1 MAKSIAQLVHPL
13 AKVVGD
19 FSTQDSFLISARIC
33 EELSTITSARIVFA
47 VKDSKMGLDKLLGTR
62 IRVELKTMDESP
74 RKFLGTCIEAEYLG
88 ISQGYD
94 MFAVETRVWL
104 WFLTQSSDNRIFQ
117 DKSIPDIIK
126 QVCADLGFTDVELKL
141 SATYAPRTYVV
152 QYNETNFAFISRLM
166 EEVGIYYF
174 FDHSGS
180 TEKLILADGLGAHQP
195 LAQTPELEFKARV
208 QKGKREMETVFEWSD
223 RQKVVTG
230 KVSLQALEFT
240 TPNTNLGV
248 TSIHKKGQHSHNELE
263 RYSMD
268 GHYGKVADGE
278 TYAKVRVEQHA
289 SEAERWT
296 GAASARTMAPGAT
309 FKLKGHERLGSKA
322 DFLLVKTTH
331 YLQIEVQ
338 AAEDGGGEL
347 EQFVI
352 DKGLNFPSRDDVYMA
367 EFEVTE
373 KAEQFRPRATTA
385 WPKMSGVHRGVVSG
399 PAGEEIYV
407 DEYGRIK
414 VFFFW
419 DRVGKKDEN
428 SSCWVRV
435 VQPFAGKGY
444 GTMFIPRI
452 GSEVLI
458 AFERDDPDYPICI
471 GQIYNNF
478 MPVPYTLPDNM
489 TQTGIKTE
497 STKGGGGFHELVF
510 EDKKGEEF
518 IRLQSEKDWFEKIKN
533 NAVVTIGL
541 EKKDP
546 GDMTLTVHHSMTEL
560 LKTGDH
566 SFTVDKGKQDIII
579 EGNLTETVRTGNH
592 TTTVDKGNHAT
603 TVSTGDMTVTV
614 STGSMT
620 VDVKTEI
627 KFVCGDASITMK
639 KDGTIDLKG
648 KNITTTGTG
657 SIKNKAS
664 MNFEAEGGVSV
675 KVKGSADGTFDGGG
689 MATIKGG
696 MVKIN

>member
-19 FSTQDSFLISARIC
+19 FSTQESFLISAQVT
-33 EELSTITSARIVFA
+33 EELSTITRARIVFA
-47 VKDSKMGLDKLLGTR
+47 VKDSKMGLDKLLGTKLH
-62 IRVELKTMDESP
+62 VELLTKDESP

-94 MFAVETRVWL
+94 MFAVETRAWL

-117 DKSIPDIIK
+117 DKSIPEIVE
-126 QVCADLGFTDVELKL
+126 QVCKDLGFTDVELKL
-141 SATYAPRTYVV
+141 SATYSPRTYVV
-152 QYNETNFAFISRLM
+152 QYNETNFDFISRLM
-166 EEVGIYYF
+166 EEAGIYYF
-174 FDHSGS
+174 FDHSGG
-180 TEKLILADGLGAHQP
+180 TEKLVLADGLGAHQP
-195 LAQTPELEFKARV
+195 LPQTPELEFKPRV

-248 TSIHKKGQHSHNELE
+248 TSINKKGKHSYNELE
-263 RYSMD
+263 IYSMD
-268 GHYGKVADGE
+268 GHYSKVADGE
-278 TYAKVRVEQHA
+278 NFAKVAVERHA

-296 GAASARTMAPGAT
+296 GAANARTMTPGAT
-309 FKLKGHERLGSKA
+309 FKLKGHERLGKKN
-322 DFLLVKTTH
+322 DFLLVKCTH
-331 YLQIEVQ
+331 YFQIEVQ
-338 AAEDGGGEL
+338 SEEDGGGEL
-347 EQFVI
+347 EQFVVN
-352 DKGLNFPSRDDVYMA
+352 KGLNFPSKDDMYLV

-373 KAEQFRPRATTA
+373 KSEQFRPKATTA

-399 PAGEEIYV
+399 PEGEEIYV

-414 VFFFW
+414 VFFYW
-419 DRVGKKDEN
+419 DRQGKEDEN

-435 VQPFAGKGY
+435 TQPFAGKGY

-478 MPVPYTLPDNM
+478 EPVPYTLPDNM

-510 EDKKGEEF
+510 EDKKDEEF

-533 NAVVTIGL
+533 NAEITIGL
-541 EKKDP
+541 EKMDP
-546 GDMTLTVHHSMTEL
+546 GDMSLTVYNSMTEL
-560 LKTGDH
+560 LMEGDH
-566 SFTVDKGKQDIII
+566 TFTVDKGSQTI
-579 EGNLTETVRTGNH
+579 EIEKDHTATIRSGNH
-592 TTTVDKGNHAT
+592 TTNVDGGNHTLTIASGDQT
-603 TVSTGDMTVTV
+603 TNIDSGKMTVTAAKSIELV
-614 STGSMT
+614 VGGSS
-620 VDVKTEI
+620 I
-627 KFVCGDASITMK
+627 KIEPSKITM
-639 KDGTIDLKG
+639 TSVQIDIKADAALTAEAGANATFKG
-648 KNITTTGTG
+648 G
-657 SIKNKAS
+657 AS
-664 MNFEAEGGVSV
+664 
-675 KVKGSADGTFDGGG
+675 GTFDGGG
-689 MATIKGG
+689 MATLKGG
-696 MVKIN
+696 LVKIN